1 MYIFLLIVVV
11 STYIFFRTYPPL
23 GGKTKRS
30 IKQRSPNFKNGKFVN
45 QIPTSMGMKPAEIIS
60 IIRDQIKS
68 TPNRQPSRRLV
79 PEHLDTS
86 KQPKEPQ
93 ITWFGHSAF
102 LLQINGKNI
111 LLDPMFGKSPS
122 PIPAIGP
129 QRFSDE
135 LPANPEDLPLID
147 AVVISHDH
155 YDHLDYPSIKKL
167 NSKTTMFFVPIGLA
181 AHLRK
186 WGVNSEHITE
196 LDWWDERTF
205 EGLSLICTPSR
216 HFSGRTLTDRSTTLW
231 ASWVIRTDDTSIFFS
246 GDSGYGPHYKQIGK
260 QYGPFD
266 LTLLECGQYDPRWS
280 TIHMTPEQTI
290 QAHKDLRGKRMIPM
304 HWGAFVLALHD
315 WTEPVER
322 ALVAGTKA
330 GVTIITPR
338 IGESVIFK
346 AEEYQTE
353 AWWREYNT

>member
-1 MYIFLLIVVV
+1 M
-11 STYIFFRTYPPL
+11 S
-23 GGKTKRS
+23 
-30 IKQRSPNFKNGKFVN
+30 
-45 QIPTSMGMKPAEIIS
+45 MKPAEIVS

-68 TPNRQPSRRLV
+68 APNRQPPRRLA

-135 LPANPEDLPLID
+135 LPSNPEDLPLID

-186 WGVNSEHITE
+186 WGVNSERITE

-205 EGLSLICTPSR
+205 EGSRLSVR
-216 HFSGRTLTDRSTTLW
+216 HL
-231 ASWVIRTDDTSIFFS
+231 AIF
-246 GDSGYGPHYKQIGK
+246 
-260 QYGPFD
+260 
-266 LTLLECGQYDPRWS
+266 R
-280 TIHMTPEQTI
+280 
-290 QAHKDLRGKRMIPM
+290 
-304 HWGAFVLALHD
+304 VAL
-315 WTEPVER
+315 
-322 ALVAGTKA
+322 
-330 GVTIITPR
+330 
-338 IGESVIFK
+338 
-346 AEEYQTE
+346 
-353 AWWREYNT
+353 

>member
-1 MYIFLLIVVV
+1 MYIFLLIAAV

-68 TPNRQPSRRLV
+68 APNRQPSRRLT

-102 LLQINGKNI
+102 LLQINDKNI

-129 QRFSDE
+129 QRFSNE

-186 WGVNSEHITE
+186 WGVNSERITE

-322 ALVAGTKA
+322 ALAAGAKVDA
-330 GVTIITPR
+330 TIITPR
-338 IGESVIFK
+338 IGETVAFK
-346 AEEYQTE
+346 ANNYPTE
-353 AWWREYNT
+353 AWWKEYES